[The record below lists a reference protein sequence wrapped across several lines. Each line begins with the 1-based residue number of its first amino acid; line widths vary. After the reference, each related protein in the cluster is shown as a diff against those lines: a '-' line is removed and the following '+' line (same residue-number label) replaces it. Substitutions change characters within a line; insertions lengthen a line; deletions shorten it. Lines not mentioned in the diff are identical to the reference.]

1 MSEYPFP
8 KASIQHRLGGKAV
21 DYAMYSVTFGIGWII
36 WSLVV
41 WGQGQTPGK
50 QIVKL
55 RVYNKTNF
63 KRVTWG
69 HMAIR
74 EFGLPASI
82 SIIFWL
88 TLLLS
93 AGDLENASDAYV
105 GVFVIIV
112 LAIFLVDIFW
122 IFKDDKKNRL
132 VDVICKTDVLNES
145 PQASIQR

>member
-1 MSEYPFP
+1 MNEYPYP

-21 DYAMYSVTFGIGWII
+21 DVAMYSVTFGIGWII

-55 RVYNKTNF
+55 RVYNKINF
-63 KRVTWG
+63 NRVTWG

-74 EFGLPASI
+74 EFGLPATLSI
-82 SIIFWL
+82 VFWL
-88 TLLLS
+88 TLMLS
-93 AGDLENASDAYV
+93 AGGLANASDAYV
-105 GVFVIIV
+105 GVFVLIAS
-112 LAIFLVDIFW
+112 AIFLVDVFW
-122 IFKDDKKNRL
+122 IFKDDAKNRL

-145 PQASIQR
+145 PRL

>member
-21 DYAMYSVTFGIGWII
+21 DYAMYTVTFGIGWII
-36 WSLVV
+36 WSLIV

-74 EFGLPASI
+74 EFGLPASLG
-82 SIIFWL
+82 IIFWISL
-88 TLLLS
+88 IVTS
-93 AGDLENASDAYV
+93 GSLENASDTYV
-105 GVFVIIV
+105 GVFAIGAIC
-112 LAIFLVDIFW
+112 IFLVDVFW
-122 IFKDDKKNRL
+122 IFKGGDRNRL
-132 VDVICKTDVLNES
+132 VDVISKTDVLNES
-145 PQASIQR
+145 PEL

>member
-1 MSEYPFP
+1 MNEYPYP

-21 DYAMYSVTFGIGWII
+21 DVAMYSVTFGIGWII

-63 KRVTWG
+63 NRVTWG

-74 EFGLPASI
+74 EFGLPATLSI
-82 SIIFWL
+82 VFWL
-88 TLLLS
+88 TLMRS
-93 AGDLENASDAYV
+93 AGGLANASDAYV
-105 GVFVIIV
+105 GVFVLIAS
-112 LAIFLVDIFW
+112 AIFLVDVFW
-122 IFKDDKKNRL
+122 IFKDDAKNRL
-132 VDVICKTDVLNES
+132 VDVVCKTDVLNES
-145 PQASIQR
+145 PRL

>member
-1 MSEYPFP
+1 MNEYPYP

-21 DYAMYSVTFGIGWII
+21 DFAMYSVTFGIGWII

-55 RVYNKTNF
+55 RVYNKANF
-63 KRVTWG
+63 NRVTWG

-74 EFGLPASI
+74 EFGLPATLSI
-82 SIIFWL
+82 VFWL
-88 TLLLS
+88 TLMLS
-93 AGDLENASDAYV
+93 AGGLSNASDAYV
-105 GVFVIIV
+105 GVFVLIAS
-112 LAIFLVDIFW
+112 AIFLVDVFW
-122 IFKDDKKNRL
+122 IFKDDAKNRL

-145 PQASIQR
+145 PRL